1 MAGFLDSFRKGALS
15 NINSAGESLRNL
27 SRIGLK
33 YEDMVLRNSNA
44 IGITEDQKGFQFNP
58 MSNDSDDM
66 YYAFASLALTDTGM
80 RKKISF
86 FDKQYVKKRD
96 DLRKVALQDEIEDIL
111 DTLTDECIVFDEQN
125 SFCSASFLSGDIDD
139 KIKKSLNSN
148 FRKIYNYF
156 GFSDGKSSWDF
167 FRKWLIDGFLAFE
180 IIYDDQ
186 QKNVIG
192 FKELKPESLLFG
204 IDPQTNKKIWIQ
216 NKGQGAKERTLYD
229 SQIIYISYA
238 SNDQLSRVS
247 YVERLIRSFNLL
259 RIMEHTRIIWAVTN
273 ASYKMKFIIPVG
285 GKSKTRAKQSLA
297 QLMNGYREVVDF
309 DYQSGELT
317 TNGKPHMQFNKE
329 YWLPSKEGE
338 VPEIESLGG
347 DGPELSDIETLKY
360 FSDKLKMASKIPFS
374 RFDKDS
380 PAGFEMAADG
390 MLREEIKF
398 SKFVNRLR
406 SIFQEILVKPLYNQ
420 MILQYPEL
428 KDDESFKNSVS
439 IRYNKE
445 NLFDEMKKM
454 ELVSKRVEFIQT
466 LKDNMTVQDADMNE
480 TSYWDLDFLIEKYGG
495 FSEED
500 LEANRKYKEIA
511 KLVKEGYK
519 REDAKKIAEGAS
531 KSKFKIENK
540 DVNKEADPN
549 AADLNLGTDLGG
561 EPGTTDEEDIDI

>member
-1 MAGFLDSFRKGALS
+1 
-15 NINSAGESLRNL
+15 
-27 SRIGLK
+27 
-33 YEDMVLRNSNA
+33 
-44 IGITEDQKGFQFNP
+44 
-58 MSNDSDDM
+58 
-66 YYAFASLALTDTGM
+66 
-80 RKKISF
+80 
-86 FDKQYVKKRD
+86 
-96 DLRKVALQDEIEDIL
+96 
-111 DTLTDECIVFDEQN
+111 
-125 SFCSASFLSGDIDD
+125 
-139 KIKKSLNSN
+139 
-148 FRKIYNYF
+148 
-156 GFSDGKSSWDF
+156 
-167 FRKWLIDGFLAFE
+167 
-180 IIYDDQ
+180 
-186 QKNVIG
+186 
-192 FKELKPESLLFG
+192 
-204 IDPQTNKKIWIQ
+204 
-216 NKGQGAKERTLYD
+216 
-229 SQIIYISYA
+229 
-238 SNDQLSRVS
+238 
-247 YVERLIRSFNLL
+247 
-259 RIMEHTRIIWAVTN
+259 
-273 ASYKMKFIIPVG
+273 MKFIIPVG

-420 MILQYPEL
+420 MILEYPEL

-480 TSYWDLDFLIEKYGG
+480 ISYWDLDFLIEKYGG

-540 DVNKEADPN
+540 DVNKEADIN
-549 AADLNLGTDLGG
+549 APDANLGTDMGA
-561 EPGTTDEEDIDI
+561 GTDTSTDEIKLDI